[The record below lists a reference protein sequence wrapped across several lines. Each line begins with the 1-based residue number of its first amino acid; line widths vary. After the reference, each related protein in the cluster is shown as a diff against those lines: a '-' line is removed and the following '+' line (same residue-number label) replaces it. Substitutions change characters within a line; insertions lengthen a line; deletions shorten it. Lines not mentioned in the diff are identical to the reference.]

1 MHFSRN
7 SSRSIVQ
14 WALSSKSS
22 NLFLYLPA
30 PTHHNGEEATKSAE
44 FCKLKK
50 KQNLS
55 DQNESKDKTLKTY
68 KFQDSWK
75 DSFPWL
81 EYSHDQGTATGTM
94 TVLTNE
100 KLSEIDNNVNNF
112 VCLFSLSHAYDNR
125 NTQHVSS
132 YDKWQL

>member
-1 MHFSRN
+1 M
-7 SSRSIVQ
+7 
-14 WALSSKSS
+14 
-22 NLFLYLPA
+22 
-30 PTHHNGEEATKSAE
+30 
-44 FCKLKK
+44 
-50 KQNLS
+50 
-55 DQNESKDKTLKTY
+55 
-68 KFQDSWK
+68 K

-81 EYSHDQGTATGTM
+81 EYSHDQGTTTGTM